1 MMVKGMEV
9 MLAGD
14 PKLDEDINPYN
25 LPEVSIA
32 INWLDFWILDASH
45 KPYNILCLPP
55 YMFTVQKDTSHRT
68 TKENKALNFLLN

>member
-45 KPYNILCLPP
+45 KPYNI
-55 YMFTVQKDTSHRT
+55 
-68 TKENKALNFLLN
+68 

>member
-1 MMVKGMEV
+1 LEVILFLFSGERHRMMVKGMEV

-32 INWLDFWILDASH
+32 IN
-45 KPYNILCLPP
+45 
-55 YMFTVQKDTSHRT
+55 
-68 TKENKALNFLLN
+68 

>member
-32 INWLDFWILDASH
+32 IDLLDF
-45 KPYNILCLPP
+45 
-55 YMFTVQKDTSHRT
+55 
-68 TKENKALNFLLN
+68 

>member
-1 MMVKGMEV
+1 VHARPNAFLYPCFLEVILFLFSGERHRMMVKGMEV

-32 INWLDFWILDASH
+32 IN
-45 KPYNILCLPP
+45 
-55 YMFTVQKDTSHRT
+55 
-68 TKENKALNFLLN
+68 